1 MLVAL
6 HPQFILIKRLWYS
19 GLMENSVSPLN
30 NLQPQPKKT
39 SHRASIVG
47 ITLALFSVALSGIG
61 NLLIV
66 AEPNTQPSPTASEVE
81 NQVGQAV
88 ADGTLNTL
96 GTLFAVPLL
105 VGAFVVGFVAVVFIL
120 LRLRKVRVI
129 GAIFSIIALLLV
141 VWSYSIAINAFDLI
155 KATPA

>member
-1 MLVAL
+1 MD
-6 HPQFILIKRLWYS
+6 
-19 GLMENSVSPLN
+19 NDVSTLK
-30 NLQPQPKKT
+30 NLQPEPKKP
-39 SHRASIVG
+39 SRRASVVG

-61 NLLIV
+61 NFLIT
-66 AEPNTQPSPTASEVE
+66 AEPNTQPSPTASQVE

-105 VGAFVVGFVAVVFIL
+105 VGGFVFGFIAIVFIL

-129 GAIFSIIALLLV
+129 GAIFSIIAILLV